1 MREPGVQSLR
11 PCIAARPP
19 GYEAAPV
26 PVQPMP
32 QDASTSPPLE
42 SEPSGAPVPPDR
54 AAVLAALEAVRDP
67 VSGKGLVSAGLVQG
81 LAIGPGRA
89 GFMLEAPAADVGR
102 YATVREAAES
112 ALLSVAE
119 VRRAQ
124 VVLTADGGAPGR
136 FEVQPRRAPPPAEAS
151 ARLPPEAQ
159 ASLHA
164 HKPVAQPQ
172 PVPFVHKVVAVA
184 SGKGGVGKSTV
195 AVNLAVA
202 LARRGLRVGL
212 MDADI
217 YGPSVPRMLGLVG
230 EPRVNADK
238 KLIPLEAFGL
248 KTVSIGFIVDEGSPM
263 IWRGPMASSAITQF
277 ITDVVW
283 GAPGDELD
291 VLVIDMPPGTGDIQ
305 LTLAQKVRVDGA
317 VIVSTPQEV
326 ALIDVRRGAGMFRK
340 TGVPLLGVV
349 ENMAYFPDPST
360 GEPIPIFGRGG
371 AQAVAIEL
379 GVPFLGEVPID
390 INLRKACDAGRPLV
404 DAEPHGP
411 SGKVFTDLAA
421 KVRAALGA

>member
-1 MREPGVQSLR
+1 
-11 PCIAARPP
+11 
-19 GYEAAPV
+19 
-26 PVQPMP
+26 MP
-32 QDASTSPPLE
+32 LDASTSPPPKP
-42 SEPSGAPVPPDR
+42 EPLGAPVAPDR

-67 VSGKGLVSAGLVQG
+67 VTGKGLVSAGLVQG

-89 GFMLEAPAADVGR
+89 GFMLEAPAAEVGR
-102 YATVREAAES
+102 YAAVRETAEAALM
-112 ALLSVAE
+112 AVPHL
-119 VRRAQ
+119 RRAQ
-124 VVLTADGGAPGR
+124 VVLTADGDAPGR
-136 FEVQPRRAPPPAEAS
+136 FEVQPRHAAPPPAAGQAS
-151 ARLPPEAQ
+151 ARLPPDAQ

-172 PVPFVHKVVAVA
+172 PVPFVRKVVAVA

-202 LARRGLRVGL
+202 LARRGLKVGL

-371 AQAVAIEL
+371 AQAVAVEL

-390 INLRKACDAGRPLV
+390 IDLRKACDAGRPLV

-411 SGKVFTDLAA
+411 SGKVLADIAA

>member
-1 MREPGVQSLR
+1 
-11 PCIAARPP
+11 
-19 GYEAAPV
+19 
-26 PVQPMP
+26 MP
-32 QDASTSPPLE
+32 QDAPTSIPLTPPVA
-42 SEPSGAPVPPDR
+42 GAPQPPDR

-67 VSGKGLVSAGLVQG
+67 ASGQGLVSAGLVQG

-89 GFMLEAPAADVGR
+89 GFMLEAPAAQVER
-102 YATVREAAES
+102 YAAVREAAEA
-112 ALLSVAE
+112 ALLTVAE

-136 FEVQPRRAPPPAEAS
+136 FEVQPRRAPPPAAETS

-164 HKPVAQPQ
+164 HKPMAQPQ
-172 PVPFVHKVVAVA
+172 PVPFVRKVVAVA

-202 LARRGLRVGL
+202 LARRGLKVGL

-217 YGPSVPRMLGLVG
+217 YGPSVPRMLGLTG

-248 KTVSIGFIVDEGSPM
+248 KTVSIGFIVEEGSPM

-283 GAPGDELD
+283 GAADDELD

-371 AQAVAIEL
+371 AQAVAGEL

-390 INLRKACDAGRPLV
+390 IALRKACDAGRPLV
-404 DAEPHGP
+404 DAEPQGA
-411 SGKVFTDLAA
+411 SGKVFADIAA
-421 KVRAALGA
+421 KVRSALGV

>member
-1 MREPGVQSLR
+1 MPLDPR
-11 PCIAARPP
+11 PLHPA
-19 GYEAAPV
+19 
-26 PVQPMP
+26 
-32 QDASTSPPLE
+32 QDVAE
-42 SEPSGAPVPPDR
+42 GAPHPADR
-54 AAVLAALEAVRDP
+54 AAVLAALDAVRDP
-67 VSGKGLVSAGLVQG
+67 RSGQGLVQAGLVQG

-89 GFMLEAPAADVGR
+89 GFMLEAPAAEVER
-102 YATVREAAES
+102 YAAVRDAAEAALK
-112 ALLSVAE
+112 AVPG

-124 VVLTADGGAPGR
+124 VVLTAEGGAPGR
-136 FEVQPRRAPPPAEAS
+136 FEVQPRRAPAPPAGLPS
-151 ARLPPEAQ
+151 ARLPPDAQ

-164 HKPVAQPQ
+164 QKPVAQPQ
-172 PVPFVHKVVAVA
+172 PVPFVRRVVAVA

-202 LARRGLRVGL
+202 LARGGLKVGL

-217 YGPSVPRMLGLVG
+217 YGPSVPRMLGLTG
-230 EPRVNADK
+230 EPKVNADK
-238 KLIPLEAFGL
+238 KLIPLQAFGL
-248 KTVSIGFIVDEGSPM
+248 KTVSIGFIVEEGSPM

-283 GAPGDELD
+283 GGPGDELD

-349 ENMAYFPDPST
+349 ENMAYFSDPST
-360 GEPIPIFGRGG
+360 GAPIPIFGRGG
-371 AQAVAIEL
+371 AQAVAAEL
-379 GVPFLGEVPID
+379 GAPFLGEVPID
-390 INLRKACDAGRPLV
+390 IDLRKACDAGRPLA
-404 DAEPHGP
+404 DAAPDGP
-411 SGKVFTDLAA
+411 TGRVFTALAA
-421 KVRAALGA
+421 QVRAALGA

>member
-1 MREPGVQSLR
+1 M
-11 PCIAARPP
+11 
-19 GYEAAPV
+19 APH
-26 PVQPMP
+26 
-32 QDASTSPPLE
+32 TSPQ
-42 SEPSGAPVPPDR
+42 PSPTLDAAGAPAPPDR
-54 AAVLAALEAVRDP
+54 AAVLAALDTVFDP
-67 VSGKGLVSAGLVQG
+67 VSGKGLVTAGLVQG

-89 GFMLEAPAADVGR
+89 GFMLEAPAAEVER
-102 YATVREAAES
+102 YSALRDAAET
-112 ALLSVAE
+112 ALLSVTN

-136 FEVQPRRAPPPAEAS
+136 FEVQPRRAPAPAPAPTS
-151 ARLPPEAQ
+151 ARLPPDAQ

-172 PVPFVHKVVAVA
+172 PVPFVKRVVAVA

-202 LARRGLRVGL
+202 LARGGLKVGL

-217 YGPSVPRMLGLVG
+217 YGPSVPRMLGLSG
-230 EPRVNADK
+230 EPRVTADK
-238 KLIPLEAFGL
+238 KLIPLTAFGL

-283 GAPGDELD
+283 GGEGDELD

-305 LTLAQKVRVDGA
+305 LTIAQKVRVDGA

-349 ENMAYFPDPST
+349 ENMAYFPDPTT
-360 GEPIPIFGRGG
+360 GAEIPIFGRGG
-371 AQAVAIEL
+371 ARAVAGEL
-379 GVPFLGEVPID
+379 DVPFLGEAPID
-390 INLRKACDAGRPLV
+390 MRLREACDAGRPLV
-404 DAEPHGP
+404 DAEPDGP
-411 SGKVFTDLAA
+411 SGRVFAAIAA

>member
-1 MREPGVQSLR
+1 MTPAMTPDLR
-11 PCIAARPP
+11 HETGSA
-19 GYEAAPV
+19 EA
-26 PVQPMP
+26 
-32 QDASTSPPLE
+32 TSPK
-42 SEPSGAPVPPDR
+42 PPDR
-54 AAVLAALEAVRDP
+54 AAVLAALDHVRDP
-67 VSGKGLVSAGLVQG
+67 VTGKGLAEAGLVQG

-89 GFMLEAPAADVGR
+89 GFMLEAPPGEAER
-102 YATVREAAES
+102 YAGVRAAAEAA
-112 ALLSVAE
+112 LLNVPE

-124 VVLTADGGAPGR
+124 VVLTAEGDAAGR
-136 FEVQPRRAPPPAEAS
+136 FEVQPRRAPQPQAGTRS
-151 ARLPPEAQ
+151 ARLPPDAQ

-164 HKPVAQPQ
+164 AKPVARPQ
-172 PVPFVHKVVAVA
+172 SIPFVRKVIAVA

-202 LARRGLRVGL
+202 LAREGLTVGL

-217 YGPSVPRMLGLVG
+217 YGPSIPRMLGLSA
-230 EPRVNADK
+230 EPRVNAEK

-263 IWRGPMASSAITQF
+263 IWRGPMASSALTQF
-277 ITDVVW
+277 VTDVAW
-283 GAPGDELD
+283 GSPGDEID
-291 VLVIDMPPGTGDIQ
+291 VLVVDMPPGTGDIQ

-317 VIVSTPQEV
+317 VIVSTPQDI

-371 AQAVAIEL
+371 ARAVAVEL
-379 GVPFLGEVPID
+379 DAPFLGEVPID
-390 INLRKACDAGRPLV
+390 IALREACDAGRPLV
-404 DAEPHGP
+404 DAAPNSAP
-411 SGKVFTDLAA
+411 ARVFADIAA
-421 KVRAALGA
+421 KVRGALAI

>member
-1 MREPGVQSLR
+1 M
-11 PCIAARPP
+11 PP
-19 GYEAAPV
+19 DAPTSTLSTSSGPAAP
-26 PVQPMP
+26 Q
-32 QDASTSPPLE
+32 
-42 SEPSGAPVPPDR
+42 PPDR
-54 AAVLAALEAVRDP
+54 AAVLAALDAVRDP
-67 VSGKGLVSAGLVQG
+67 ASGKGLVSAGLVQG

-89 GFMLEAPAADVGR
+89 GFMLEAPAVEVER
-102 YATVREAAES
+102 YAAVREAAEA
-112 ALLSVAE
+112 ALMTVAG

-124 VVLTADGGAPGR
+124 VVLTSDGGAPGR
-136 FEVQPRRAPPPAEAS
+136 FEVQPRRATPLPVAEAS
-151 ARLPPEAQ
+151 GRLPPAAQ

-164 HKPVAQPQ
+164 QKPVAQPQ
-172 PVPFVHKVVAVA
+172 PVPFVRKVVAVA

-202 LARRGLRVGL
+202 LARRGLKVGL

-238 KLIPLEAFGL
+238 KLIPLEAYGL

-283 GAPGDELD
+283 GSTGDELD

-349 ENMAYFPDPST
+349 ENMAYFADPST

-371 AQAVAIEL
+371 AQAVAGEL
-379 GVPFLGEVPID
+379 DVPFLGEVPID
-390 INLRKACDAGRPLV
+390 IDLRKACDAGRPLA
-404 DAEPHGP
+404 DAAPQGA
-411 SGKVFTDLAA
+411 SGRIFADIAA
-421 KVRAALGA
+421 KVRAALGV

>member
-1 MREPGVQSLR
+1 M
-11 PCIAARPP
+11 PP
-19 GYEAAPV
+19 DAPT
-26 PVQPMP
+26 
-32 QDASTSPPLE
+32 STSP
-42 SEPSGAPVPPDR
+42 SFPSGAAPAAPDR
-54 AAVLAALEAVRDP
+54 TAVLAALEGVRDP
-67 VSGKGLVSAGLVQG
+67 VTGRGLVSAGLVQG

-89 GFMLEAPAADVGR
+89 GFMLEAPAATVER
-102 YATVREAAES
+102 YAEVRDMAEAAM
-112 ALLSVAE
+112 LGVAE

-124 VVLTADGGAPGR
+124 VGLTADGGAPGR
-136 FEVQPRRAPPPAEAS
+136 FEVQPRRAAAASTPSALGESS
-151 ARLPPEAQ
+151 ARLSPTAQ
-159 ASLHA
+159 AGLHA
-164 HKPVAQPQ
+164 QKPVAQPQ
-172 PVPFVHKVVAVA
+172 PVPFVRKVVAVA
-184 SGKGGVGKSTV
+184 SGKGGVGKSTI

-202 LARRGLRVGL
+202 LARLGLKVGL

-217 YGPSVPRMLGLVG
+217 YGPSVPRMLGLAG

-238 KLIPLEAFGL
+238 KLIPLEAYGL

-283 GAPGDELD
+283 GSATDELD

-340 TGVPLLGVV
+340 TGVPLVGVV
-349 ENMAYFPDPST
+349 ENMAYFADPST

-371 AQAVAIEL
+371 AQAVAGEL
-379 GVPFLGEVPID
+379 DVPFLGEVPID
-390 INLRKACDAGRPLV
+390 IALRKACDAGRPLV
-404 DAEPHGP
+404 DAEPHGA
-411 SGKVFTDLAA
+411 SGKVFAAIAA
-421 KVRAALGA
+421 KVRAAIGA